1 VSIWDLIEFF
11 LVKTLKFSKSLFY
24 NSKLLSKNFK
34 KDIFVIIKF
43 IMYIYIILITVF
55 NYFIFQYKNNDTIL
69 HFFIPK

>member
-1 VSIWDLIEFF
+1 MSIWDLIEFF